1 MNKLSIKK
9 IIDIATSILSFL
21 AILFVAERF
30 YSNQIWKLNLLSPNY
45 LLAIIAFGSIA
56 YFFDTA
62 IPAISWKLLLEWFGE
77 APKPF
82 LVIYSIY
89 GRSQIAKYLPGNIF
103 QITNRHVMSLNNG
116 SKNASLIGA
125 AFFEIMGSVVGSTVL
140 CLIGYFLGVRYEGLS
155 ITFILLIIVLACSG
169 VAFFIYITP
178 KITSRIPILNKIFGD
193 IQTNNRG
200 TFWSFVPIPIL
211 IFFYLLFAN
220 IIFCFV
226 TIAVNGSIAGISI
239 PLVISI
245 YSIAYLIGMITPG
258 APAGIGIR
266 ESIMVL
272 LLSPIIGV
280 SKATYISLVF
290 RVITTLGDVWFFI
303 IASIVNRNLRKK
315 GGD

>member
-1 MNKLSIKK
+1 MNKLLIKK
-9 IIDIATSILSFL
+9 FIDIFTSVLSFF

-30 YSNQIWKLNLLSPNY
+30 YSNQIWKLNLLSFNY
-45 LLAIIAFGSIA
+45 LLAIIAIGSFA
-56 YFFDTA
+56 FFFDTA

-82 LVIYSIY
+82 AVIYSIY

-103 QITNRHVMSLNNG
+103 QLTNRHVISLNSG
-116 SKNASLIGA
+116 SKNGSLIGA
-125 AFFEIMGSVVGSTVL
+125 AFFEIMSSVVGSTVL
-140 CLIGYFLGVRYEGLS
+140 CLIGYFLGVRYERLS
-155 ITFILLIIVLACSG
+155 ISVILLIIVLSSSG

-178 KITSRIPILNKIFGD
+178 IITSRLPFLNKIFGD
-193 IQTNNRG
+193 LQVNSRG
-200 TFWSFVPIPIL
+200 TFWTFAPIAVL

-226 TIAVNGSIAGISI
+226 TIAVNGSITGLSI

-245 YSIAYLIGMITPG
+245 YSIAYLVGMITPG

-303 IASIVNRNLRKK
+303 IASFVDRNIRRN
-315 GGD
+315 GED